1 MKAMILAAGIG
12 SRLKPLTNDIPK
24 ALVEVEGETM
34 LERSVRHLKYFGF
47 NEIIINLHHFPEQI
61 INFLK
66 KNNNFGITIHFSEE
80 YDELLDTGG
89 AIKKAGWFFGDEPF
103 LVYNTDI
110 LTNLN
115 LWVLWNYH
123 KQHDGIAT
131 LVVRKRE
138 SSRYLLFD
146 HNNRLAGWENT
157 KKDEMKLAGNGSY
170 EKRLAF
176 SGIHILN
183 PEIFQYFPNQ
193 RKFSVI
199 EAYLDIAKQE
209 NIYGFQ
215 DEQSYWF
222 DIGNLEKLEKASNF
236 IKNRDKN

>member
-12 SRLKPLTNDIPK
+12 SRLKPITNEIPK
-24 ALVEVEGETM
+24 ALVEVGGKTM
-34 LERSVRHLKYFGF
+34 LEHSIRHLKHFGF
-47 NEIIINLHHFPEQI
+47 TDIIINLHHFPEQI
-61 INFLK
+61 KEFLEE
-66 KNNNFGITIHFSEE
+66 NNHFGVTIHFSEE

-89 AIKKAGWFFGDEPF
+89 AIKKAAWFFGNEPF
-103 LVYNTDI
+103 IIYNTDI

-123 KQHDGIAT
+123 IQHDGIAT
-131 LVVRKRE
+131 LVVRKRN

-146 HNNRLAGWENT
+146 QNNRLEGWENVNNDE
-157 KKDEMKLAGNGSY
+157 KKLVNKTSV

-176 SGIHILN
+176 SGIHLMN
-183 PEIFQYFPNQ
+183 PEIFQHFPNQ
-193 RKFSVI
+193 KKFSVI
-199 EAYLDIAKQE
+199 EAYLDISKQE

-222 DIGNLEKLEKASNF
+222 DVGNLEKLEKAHNF
-236 IKNRDKN
+236 INKKK